1 MFYVYEHWRPDRD
14 EPFYVGKGK
23 GGRANLMARRNGHH
37 TAIQKKLHA
46 KGMSVEVRIVASSLS
61 EEDAFRIEVE
71 RIAMWSSLGMD
82 LANKTLGGE
91 GVAGLVFSEEHRRK
105 LGDATRGKKRPPK
118 SEQQRRKHSEF
129 MKGNK
134 FGLGKKHSPETKKK
148 IADSRIGIPSPAK
161 GIPKSEE
168 QKRKIS
174 ESLSRSIK
182 GKKNPFWGKRHTEE
196 TKKKISETKRLRA
209 KS

>member
-23 GGRANLMARRNGHH
+23 GGRANVMSRRNPHH
-37 TAIQKKLHA
+37 TAIQKKLHS
-46 KGMSVEVRIVASSLS
+46 KGMSVEVRIVASSLT
-61 EEDAFRIEVE
+61 EEDAFRIEME
-71 RIAMWSSLGMD
+71 RIAMWNSLGMD
-82 LANKTLGGE
+82 LTNQTLGGE

-105 LGDATRGKKRPPK
+105 LGDASRGKKRPPM
-118 SEQQRRKHSEF
+118 SEEQKRKHSEF

-148 IADSRIGIPSPAK
+148 IAVSRIGTPSPAK

-174 ESLSRSIK
+174 ESLSRSIR
-182 GKKNPFWGKRHTEE
+182 GEKNPFWGKHHTEE
-196 TKKKISETKRLRA
+196 TKKKISETKRSRA

>member
-1 MFYVYEHWRPDRD
+1 
-14 EPFYVGKGK
+14 
-23 GGRANLMARRNGHH
+23 MARRNGHH

-105 LGDATRGKKRPPK
+105 LGDATRGKKRPPM
-118 SEQQRRKHSEF
+118 SEAQRKQHSEF
-129 MKGNK
+129 MRGNK
-134 FGLGKKHSPETKKK
+134 FHAGKVHSEKTKAILSARKMGK
-148 IADSRIGIPSPAK
+148 PSPNK
-161 GIPKSEE
+161 GKPKSEE
-168 QKRKIS
+168 TKRKIS
-174 ESLSRSIK
+174 ESLSKSIK
-182 GKKNPFWGKRHTEE
+182 GEGNPFWGKTHSEE
-196 TKKKISETKRLRA
+196 TRRKISETKKA
-209 KS
+209 KARS